1 MQTKEPQDFKSGTT
15 QAMEEQ
21 TEKPQDLKGRGQEEK
36 EPQKIQ
42 EQGRME
48 IILAIEEEL
57 SKIQPLGIKPHTELV
72 KRRLKL

>member
-42 EQGRME
+42 EQG
-48 IILAIEEEL
+48 
-57 SKIQPLGIKPHTELV
+57 
-72 KRRLKL
+72 